1 MLPTNVQKHASYH
14 STIFPYF
21 FQALVEHITIP
32 LMLISWSIFMGF
44 KSFKYMK
51 VIRLHAT
58 SVSYGAIAQLHLC
71 TVLCDV
77 KPEKKCAT
85 LQN

>member
-1 MLPTNVQKHASYH
+1 
-14 STIFPYF
+14 
-21 FQALVEHITIP
+21 
-32 LMLISWSIFMGF
+32 MGF